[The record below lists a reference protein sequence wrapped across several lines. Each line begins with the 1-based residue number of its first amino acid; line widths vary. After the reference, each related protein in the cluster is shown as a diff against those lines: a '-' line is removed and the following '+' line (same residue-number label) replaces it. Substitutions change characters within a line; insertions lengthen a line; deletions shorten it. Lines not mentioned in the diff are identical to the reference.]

1 MKLVTFKT
9 SEKVARIGVLLDDV
23 VVDILS
29 AAQTSQSSFANNYG
43 DMISLMEAGPLALD
57 EVRRLTDW
65 AIANS
70 EEAILRLEAVQL
82 LAPVPQPTQMR
93 DFLCFEKHLRQAREC
108 RYQILADQTD
118 DPAAAMTG
126 YREKGMID
134 PPPVWYDQPIYY
146 CGNRLCVI
154 GTGEDVIWPF
164 FAEKMDYEL
173 EFGVYVGKSGRNI
186 SKKDA
191 ATHIFGYTI
200 FNDISARDTQIYEMT
215 GQLGP
220 GKGKD
225 FDTANV
231 MGPCL
236 VTADE
241 IKDPYDLVMTARV
254 NGIEY
259 SRGNSGEMHHNFE
272 DIIEYI
278 SRSTS
283 IYVGEFFGSGTVG
296 SGCGLEYNRFLKPG
310 DFMELE
316 IDQIGILSN
325 RIVKTQQAK
334 HNQIKSF

>member
-9 SEKVARIGVLLDDV
+9 SETEARIGVLLDDV
-23 VVDILS
+23 VIDIL
-29 AAQTSQSSFANNYG
+29 AAAEASHSSFANNYS
-43 DMISLMEAGPLALD
+43 DMISLMEAGPAVLD

-65 AIANS
+65 AVANS
-70 EEAILRLEAVQL
+70 EEAISRLEDVQL

-93 DFLCFEKHLRQAREC
+93 DFLCFERHLRQAREC

-118 DPAAAMTG
+118 DPDANMAS
-126 YREKGMID
+126 YREQGLVD
-134 PPPVWYDQPIYY
+134 PPPVWYEQPIYY

-154 GTGEDVIWPF
+154 GPGQDVVWPS

-173 EFGVYVGKSGRNI
+173 EIGIYIGKSGRNI

-191 ATHIFGYTI
+191 TSHIFGYTI

-236 VTADE
+236 VTAGE
-241 IKDPYDLVMTARV
+241 IEDPYDLVMTARV
-254 NGIEY
+254 NGVEY
-259 SRGNSGEMHHNFE
+259 SRGNSGEMHHDFE

-283 IYVGEFFGSGTVG
+283 IHVGEFFGSGTVG
-296 SGCGLEYNRFLKPG
+296 SGCGLEYNRFLEPG
-310 DFMELE
+310 DLMELE
-316 IDQIGILSN
+316 IEQIGVLSN
-325 RIVKTQQAK
+325 RIVKDATSKAQP
-334 HNQIKSF
+334 N

>member
-1 MKLVTFKT
+1 MKLVTFNT
-9 SEKVARIGVLLDDV
+9 SENVTRIGVLLEDV

-29 AAQTSQSSFANNYG
+29 VAQTSQSSFINDYG
-43 DMISLMEAGPLALD
+43 DMIALMAAGPAALD
-57 EVRRLTDW
+57 EVRRLADW
-65 AIANS
+65 ATANS
-70 EEAILRLEAVQL
+70 EEAILRLESVQL

-118 DPAAAMTG
+118 DPAESMASF
-126 YREKGMID
+126 REKGLID
-134 PPPVWYDQPIYY
+134 PPPVWYEQPIYY
-146 CGNRLCVI
+146 CGNRMCVI
-154 GTGEDVIWPF
+154 GTGEDVIWPP

-173 EFGVYVGKSGRNI
+173 EFGVYVGKSGQDI

-191 ATHIFGYTI
+191 AAHIFGYTI

-241 IKDPYDLVMTARV
+241 IKDPYDLLMTARV
-254 NGIEY
+254 NGVEY

-278 SRSTS
+278 SRSTT
-283 IYVGEFFGSGTVG
+283 IHVGEFFGSGTVG
-296 SGCGLEYNRFLKPG
+296 SGCGLEYNRFLEPG
-310 DFMELE
+310 DLMELE
-316 IDQIGILSN
+316 INQIGILSN
-325 RIVKTQQAK
+325 RIVKNSTSKVQP
-334 HNQIKSF
+334 N